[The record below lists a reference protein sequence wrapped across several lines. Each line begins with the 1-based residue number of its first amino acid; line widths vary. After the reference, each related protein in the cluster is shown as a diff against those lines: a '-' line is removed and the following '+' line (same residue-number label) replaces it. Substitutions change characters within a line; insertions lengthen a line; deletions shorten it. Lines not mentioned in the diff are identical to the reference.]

1 MINEK
6 ISEQINTLSREIYAK
21 EQNLQHTVNSAHF
34 DICDAM
40 NLCLEIMLLQSR
52 MVGLKE
58 LVLDLDPGITS
69 NQNIN

>member
-1 MINEK
+1 MINK
-6 ISEQINTLSREIYAK
+6 RISEQINQLSREIYDK
-21 EQNLQHTVNSAHF
+21 EFDLRHMVNSAHF
-34 DICDAM
+34 DIVDTM